1 MDSSIL
7 AVGPKTDRSI
17 FFLITTPLLLLLSYL
32 IHSAWSFRQS
42 KAATRRSRRISE
54 ESAKR
59 PTIIIGDEGELKK
72 QKKETAAEKGVA
84 TSEVVETQ
92 RYLGIFEALENSEV
106 TREEKE
112 RLRGDKALY
121 HQLQNIE
128 NHPDATAAARTRL
141 SQLFDQTVHAA
152 LQSPSSTILAVN
164 TYTPRALEQHFVREH
179 TSSTNRYEAYLARR
193 KQGGPRELFPT
204 REHAVRWL
212 RTAAVVKYV
221 DGGWVANVLGIDTCA
236 PEGSKTLGSDYPG
249 GPERRAGK
257 LAWQVISEE
266 FGDGDLDKNH
276 VYVYNEL
283 LKGLHPSGESATGD
297 ESHFDG
303 MAEDQGSPRCWT
315 AAIAQQCIGLLSST
329 EDYFPE
335 ALGFNMAYET
345 LPYHLL
351 VTSRELRELKID
363 DYYFALHITIDNPDS
378 GHAAIARASVDRYL
392 EGVRVRDGQEAMER
406 MWRRVQAGVVLADG
420 LPTTPWA
427 PVDFAVD
434 PITRIWKPIPQ
445 KAVVVGPTDIE
456 SRLVKL
462 LGRKASA
469 AEKMHCPSRIL
480 IKGHTI
486 EYWLAP
492 ATFTFDKGLE
502 FVRALAEKRP
512 WVSPGSSPKSKL
524 VQELEWGGRMFGAFS
539 RDEVNVVKRWIESL
553 GKIESLEGSYEKFIG
568 LQEKHTKNA
577 RPQPNRQISPTSL
590 ARSARSSSELP
601 RSLSSLASTATCA
614 SRPLDIKH
622 FAPVWFT
629 SIALLERFPLSP
641 AKFASPLG
649 SSVLRIL
656 RAQLGFPALH
666 TNDDICAGM
675 DDVHAEMD
683 GPANVLGLWEIGDDM
698 CRRRGITPPATQVE
712 LLDWIEVN
720 QSSSIA
726 TFCDDMLQLR
736 WSPYT
741 HQATLLGLVYGF
753 AVQLYRSEGVMSM
766 ATTEERVILSRI
778 AREIIDTTSACV
790 EEQSQVKGWWEHFVG
805 GYERVTKEIGTF
817 A

>member
-1 MDSSIL
+1 MSSVVNLVPI
-7 AVGPKTDRSI
+7 ADRSSL
-17 FFLITTPLLLLLSYL
+17 FFLITTPVLFLLSYL
-32 IHSAWSFRQS
+32 LRTAWSYRQS
-42 KAATRRSRRISE
+42 KAVTRRSRRISE

-59 PTIIIGDEGELKK
+59 PDLKIDE
-72 QKKETAAEKGVA
+72 KEVSAVKVVASEEIEK
-84 TSEVVETQ
+84 Q
-92 RYLGIFEALENSEV
+92 RYVGIFDALENAEV
-106 TREEKE
+106 TYQEKE
-112 RLRGDKALY
+112 RVKEDKVLY

-128 NHPDATAAARTRL
+128 DHPEGTNAARIRL
-141 SQLFDQTVHAA
+141 TELFDRTMHAA
-152 LQSPSSTILAVN
+152 SQQSPSSTILAVN
-164 TYTPRALEQHFVREH
+164 TYTPQALEQHFAGEH

-193 KQGGPRELFPT
+193 KKGGPRELFPT

-221 DGGWVANVLGIDTCA
+221 DGGWVANVLGVDTAA
-236 PEGSKTLGSDYPG
+236 PKGSKIEEGDYPG

-283 LKGLHPSGESATGD
+283 LKGLHPSGLSATGA
-297 ESHFDG
+297 EQHFDG
-303 MAEDQGSPRCWT
+303 LADDEGSPRCWT
-315 AAIAQQCIGLLSST
+315 AAVAQQCIGLLSST
-329 EDYFPE
+329 DDYFPE

-351 VTSRELRELKID
+351 VTSRELRELKLD

-392 EGVRVRDGQEAMER
+392 EGVRVRDGQKAMER
-406 MWRRVQAGVVLADG
+406 MWRRVQAGVILADG

-434 PITRIWKPIPQ
+434 PVTRLWKPVPQ
-445 KAVVVGPTDIE
+445 KAAVAGATEIE

-462 LGRKASA
+462 LGRKAIA

-539 RDEVNVVKRWIESL
+539 RDEVNVVKRWIEAL
-553 GKIESLEGSYEKFIG
+553 GQVESAEGAYERYIG
-568 LQEKHTKNA
+568 VGEKSIALPIPLRDVSTDVIA
-577 RPQPNRQISPTSL
+577 RFASTTQTPHSFSSL
-590 ARSARSSSELP
+590 ATLPTRSSS
-601 RSLSSLASTATCA
+601 SM
-614 SRPLDIKH
+614 DINQ
-622 FAPVWFT
+622 FAAVWFT
-629 SIALLERFPLSP
+629 SIALVERFPLSP
-641 AKFASPLG
+641 AKFATPLG

-675 DDVHAEMD
+675 DDVFAEED
-683 GPANVLGLWEIGDDM
+683 GPANVLGLWEIGYDM
-698 CRRRGITPPATQVE
+698 CRRRGLDAPAKQAE
-712 LLDWIEVN
+712 LLEWIESN
-720 QSSSIA
+720 SESSTA
-726 TFCDDMLQLR
+726 RFCSDMLELR
-736 WSPYT
+736 LRPYT
-741 HQATLLGLVYGF
+741 HQATLLGITYGTT
-753 AVQLYRSEGVMSM
+753 LHLIGSEGVRTL
-766 ATTEERVILSRI
+766 ATSEEQVILARI
-778 AREIIDTTSACV
+778 KGEIVDAINGCV
-790 EEQSQVKGWWEHFVG
+790 EEQSASSSEGWWGDFVNG
-805 GYERVTKEIGTF
+805 FERARSEIGTF